1 MKSENQVQSNFLSD
15 FAGSKFY
22 MGKLA
27 NIVMNS
33 RKKQPIFL
41 YFLVDKGTNLLYN
54 NKQRFNMCLCCQE
67 VQICFLSL
75 NPSFRMT
82 VKKQVEYNLDLSGL
96 DVDGV
101 YPFKTPVVVT
111 AKATNRASLITLVI
125 NAHFDY
131 SRDCDRCGEP
141 YTREM
146 NMSFEHRLIQTLADE
161 ENDDYIETPDF
172 TLELDD
178 VVISDIFLSLPSK
191 NLCRDDCK
199 GLCQICGQNLN
210 NGECSC
216 DKRQTDPRLEILK
229 QLID

>member
-1 MKSENQVQSNFLSD
+1 MDKNNRRVIRMKEVILNIFIAVILASFGIWLIGGITYNVFQKEQIHQRILALEKKAYDIEPLEAYDVSD
-15 FAGSKFY
+15 FQ
-22 MGKLA
+22 L
-27 NIVMNS
+27 
-33 RKKQPIFL
+33 
-41 YFLVDKGTNLLYN
+41 
-54 NKQRFNMCLCCQE
+54 
-67 VQICFLSL
+67 
-75 NPSFRMT
+75 
-82 VKKQVEYNLDLSGL
+82 
-96 DVDGV
+96 
-101 YPFKTPVVVT
+101 
-111 AKATNRASLITLVI
+111 TNRRAIIAKSIRTYIKPITSDKSPQIVKEEFLQYFMSHGWNI
-125 NAHFDY
+125 KHAWENPK
-131 SRDCDRCGEP
+131 P
-141 YTREM
+141 Y
-146 NMSFEHRLIQTLADE
+146 LQV

>member
-1 MKSENQVQSNFLSD
+1 MLFELKSVFQNDGE
-15 FAGSKFY
+15 
-22 MGKLA
+22 
-27 NIVMNS
+27 
-33 RKKQPIFL
+33 
-41 YFLVDKGTNLLYN
+41 
-54 NKQRFNMCLCCQE
+54 E
-67 VQICFLSL
+67 
-75 NPSFRMT
+75 
-82 VKKQVEYNLDLSGL
+82 KQVEYNLDLSGL

-216 DKRQTDPRLEILK
+216 DKRQTDPRREILK

>member
-1 MKSENQVQSNFLSD
+1 MLFELKSVFQNDGE
-15 FAGSKFY
+15 
-22 MGKLA
+22 
-27 NIVMNS
+27 
-33 RKKQPIFL
+33 
-41 YFLVDKGTNLLYN
+41 
-54 NKQRFNMCLCCQE
+54 E
-67 VQICFLSL
+67 
-75 NPSFRMT
+75 
-82 VKKQVEYNLDLSGL
+82 KQVEYNLDLSGL
-96 DVDGV
+96 DIDGV
-101 YPFKTPVVVT
+101 YPFKAPVVVT

-131 SRDCDRCGEP
+131 NRDCDRCGEP

-146 NMSFEHRLIQTLADE
+146 NMNFEHKLVQTLADE
-161 ENDDYIETPDF
+161 GNDDYIETPDF

-178 VVISDIFLSLPSK
+178 VVISDILLSLPAK

>member
-1 MKSENQVQSNFLSD
+1 MLFELKSVFQNDGE
-15 FAGSKFY
+15 
-22 MGKLA
+22 
-27 NIVMNS
+27 
-33 RKKQPIFL
+33 
-41 YFLVDKGTNLLYN
+41 
-54 NKQRFNMCLCCQE
+54 E
-67 VQICFLSL
+67 
-75 NPSFRMT
+75 
-82 VKKQVEYNLDLSGL
+82 KQVEYNLDLSGL
-96 DVDGV
+96 DIDGV
-101 YPFKTPVVVT
+101 YPFKAPVVVT

-141 YTREM
+141 YIREM
-146 NMSFEHRLIQTLADE
+146 NMSFEHKLVQTLADE
-161 ENDDYIETPDF
+161 GNDDYIETPDF

-178 VVISDIFLSLPSK
+178 VVISDILLSLPAK

-229 QLID
+229 QFID

>member
-1 MKSENQVQSNFLSD
+1 MLFELKSVFQNDGE
-15 FAGSKFY
+15 
-22 MGKLA
+22 
-27 NIVMNS
+27 
-33 RKKQPIFL
+33 
-41 YFLVDKGTNLLYN
+41 
-54 NKQRFNMCLCCQE
+54 E
-67 VQICFLSL
+67 
-75 NPSFRMT
+75 
-82 VKKQVEYNLDLSGL
+82 KQVEYNLVLSGL
-96 DVDGV
+96 DIDGV

-125 NAHFDY
+125 DAHFDY

-146 NMSFEHRLIQTLADE
+146 NMSFEHKLVQTLADE
-161 ENDDYIETPDF
+161 GNDDYIETPDF

-178 VVISDIFLSLPSK
+178 VVISDILLSLPSK

>member
-1 MKSENQVQSNFLSD
+1 MLFELKSVFQNDGE
-15 FAGSKFY
+15 
-22 MGKLA
+22 
-27 NIVMNS
+27 
-33 RKKQPIFL
+33 
-41 YFLVDKGTNLLYN
+41 
-54 NKQRFNMCLCCQE
+54 E
-67 VQICFLSL
+67 
-75 NPSFRMT
+75 
-82 VKKQVEYNLDLSGL
+82 KQVEYNLDLSGL

-178 VVISDIFLSLPSK
+178 VVISDIFFRSRQRIFVGTIAKVYVRFADKTSTTVNVPVISVKRIQDL
-191 NLCRDDCK
+191 RY
-199 GLCQICGQNLN
+199 LN
-210 NGECSC
+210 S
-216 DKRQTDPRLEILK
+216 
-229 QLID
+229 

>member
-1 MKSENQVQSNFLSD
+1 
-15 FAGSKFY
+15 
-22 MGKLA
+22 
-27 NIVMNS
+27 MNTG
-33 RKKQPIFL
+33 L
-41 YFLVDKGTNLLYN
+41 
-54 NKQRFNMCLCCQE
+54 
-67 VQICFLSL
+67 
-75 NPSFRMT
+75 FR
-82 VKKQVEYNLDLSGL
+82 
-96 DVDGV
+96 
-101 YPFKTPVVVT
+101 
-111 AKATNRASLITLVI
+111 
-125 NAHFDY
+125 
-131 SRDCDRCGEP
+131 
-141 YTREM
+141 
-146 NMSFEHRLIQTLADE
+146 TLADE

>member
-1 MKSENQVQSNFLSD
+1 MLFELKSVFQNDGE
-15 FAGSKFY
+15 
-22 MGKLA
+22 
-27 NIVMNS
+27 
-33 RKKQPIFL
+33 
-41 YFLVDKGTNLLYN
+41 
-54 NKQRFNMCLCCQE
+54 E
-67 VQICFLSL
+67 
-75 NPSFRMT
+75 
-82 VKKQVEYNLDLSGL
+82 KQVEYNLDLSGL

-146 NMSFEHRLIQTLADE
+146 NMSFEHMLIQTLADE
-161 ENDDYIETPDF
+161 DN
-172 TLELDD
+172 D

>member
-1 MKSENQVQSNFLSD
+1 MKIENQVQSNFLSD
-15 FAGSKFY
+15 FAGSKFH

-27 NIVMNS
+27 NIVINS

-75 NPSFRMT
+75 KSVFQNDGEE
-82 VKKQVEYNLDLSGL
+82 KQVEYNLDLSGL

-146 NMSFEHRLIQTLADE
+146 NMRL
-161 ENDDYIETPDF
+161 
-172 TLELDD
+172 
-178 VVISDIFLSLPSK
+178 
-191 NLCRDDCK
+191 
-199 GLCQICGQNLN
+199 
-210 NGECSC
+210 
-216 DKRQTDPRLEILK
+216 
-229 QLID
+229 

>member
-15 FAGSKFY
+15 FAGSKFH
-22 MGKLA
+22 MRKLA
-27 NIVMNS
+27 NIVINS

-41 YFLVDKGTNLLYN
+41 YFQLTKGQTFCIIINSVL
-54 NKQRFNMCLCCQE
+54 
-67 VQICFLSL
+67 ICVYA
-75 NPSFRMT
+75 
-82 VKKQVEYNLDLSGL
+82 VKRCRYAFELKSVFQNDGEEKQVEYNLDLSGL

-141 YTREM
+141 YTRDM

>member
-1 MKSENQVQSNFLSD
+1 MLFELKSVFQNDGE
-15 FAGSKFY
+15 
-22 MGKLA
+22 
-27 NIVMNS
+27 
-33 RKKQPIFL
+33 
-41 YFLVDKGTNLLYN
+41 
-54 NKQRFNMCLCCQE
+54 E
-67 VQICFLSL
+67 
-75 NPSFRMT
+75 
-82 VKKQVEYNLDLSGL
+82 KQVEYNLDLSGL

-146 NMSFEHRLIQTLADE
+146 NMS
-161 ENDDYIETPDF
+161 YIETPDF

>member
-1 MKSENQVQSNFLSD
+1 MLFELKSVFQNDGE
-15 FAGSKFY
+15 
-22 MGKLA
+22 
-27 NIVMNS
+27 
-33 RKKQPIFL
+33 
-41 YFLVDKGTNLLYN
+41 
-54 NKQRFNMCLCCQE
+54 E
-67 VQICFLSL
+67 
-75 NPSFRMT
+75 
-82 VKKQVEYNLDLSGL
+82 KQVEYNLDLSGL

-178 VVISDIFLSLPSK
+178 VVISDIFL
-191 NLCRDDCK
+191 
-199 GLCQICGQNLN
+199 
-210 NGECSC
+210 
-216 DKRQTDPRLEILK
+216 
-229 QLID
+229 

>member
-1 MKSENQVQSNFLSD
+1 MLFELKSVFQNDGE
-15 FAGSKFY
+15 
-22 MGKLA
+22 
-27 NIVMNS
+27 
-33 RKKQPIFL
+33 
-41 YFLVDKGTNLLYN
+41 
-54 NKQRFNMCLCCQE
+54 E
-67 VQICFLSL
+67 
-75 NPSFRMT
+75 
-82 VKKQVEYNLDLSGL
+82 KQVEYNLDLSGL
-96 DVDGV
+96 DIDGV

-131 SRDCDRCGEP
+131 NRDCDRCGEP

-146 NMSFEHRLIQTLADE
+146 NMNFEHKLVQTLADE
-161 ENDDYIETPDF
+161 GNDDYIETPDF

-178 VVISDIFLSLPSK
+178 VVISDILLSLPSK

-229 QLID
+229 QFID